1 MIAMTAIRTAP
12 LWRLV
17 IENINWDAPTGPT
30 AAPDASGLNP
40 RHLHCESVFS
50 VFGEGLP
57 EDFLGKRG
65 CDPLRV
71 PHDPSI
77 PHDKGT
83 RRGTLQ
89 EGSRGHT
96 RRTPWVRGVSADAVL
111 CDSMPAMA
119 STTEKT
125 DVRPA
130 SDQQVRRGAGKV
142 GSAPFEFVR
151 WSPEAETAVVAGFDV
166 GLMAF
171 SVPLICRQ
179 LAAVMHRYG

>member
-1 MIAMTAIRTAP
+1 MVNGVAIPSGSLTIPPFRT
-12 LWRLV
+12 
-17 IENINWDAPTGPT
+17 I
-30 AAPDASGLNP
+30 
-40 RHLHCESVFS
+40 
-50 VFGEGLP
+50 
-57 EDFLGKRG
+57 
-65 CDPLRV
+65 
-71 PHDPSI
+71 
-77 PHDKGT
+77 
-83 RRGTLQ
+83 
-89 EGSRGHT
+89 RGHAEA
-96 RRTPWVRGVSADAVL
+96 RFRKVAEDILDEPHGCGGVSADAVL